1 MVRKSFGKVQS
12 DIVKVWNKQSYAATF
27 AEQELSHSQGGS

>member
-12 DIVKVWNKQSYAATF
+12 DIVKGLKQSYAATF
-27 AEQELSHSQGGS
+27 AEQELSHRQGGS